1 VNASPESLP
10 KVQLSRMQSLRL
22 AAVGITLA
30 FMVLRVVPDTIRI
43 GIPLGVFGYT
53 TNDDGIVTK
62 VPEQRTKGSDA
73 ILLGDKVRI
82 DRIKPFDRKPGL
94 AREAYTRENF
104 DRSLPIERRG
114 KERALALKAERESV
128 AVRALAMLRIVLYV
142 AIAGFG
148 ALLYI
153 IKPRLATF
161 AFFVYCVGQP
171 EPTTYSDVIFD
182 VPWREI
188 PTWIGDTITG
198 QAPVGLLAFAS
209 CLLFTGRRERL
220 IIGTVLGGVA
230 FALGTLYAADAWRV
244 NYAALASEAWRL
256 AYVRSVTVV
265 QALTVLGFVVAFFR
279 ARGANRQRTGWI
291 VAAFVASVG
300 GAFVSDHVLA
310 SHQHVWENGVLLSLS
325 VLPVLAVWI
334 AVARHHYFDVDFV
347 VSRALVYTSITA
359 AVVFT
364 VGGSEELLTYIF
376 YNNTDLAYGLIIA
389 ISLFVGAGFGR
400 VRNFLEHFVDRFI
413 FRERHQQL
421 LDLER
426 VAANILDAEDEQAV
440 WDALLLEVPGILDLA
455 FSGIMLRTAEGGYR
469 LAHQWQWPSD
479 CVDALGPEH
488 QLTRDIY
495 RTRGML
501 PDDAVRS
508 TMIKQLFPTE
518 RLTYAAP
525 LYFDRSVTALVFYG
539 HSVTGLDLDPEER
552 TVLIH
557 VMANASIALNAV
569 ELARYR
575 RAAGEGTFLPA

>member
-1 VNASPESLP
+1 
-10 KVQLSRMQSLRL
+10 
-22 AAVGITLA
+22 
-30 FMVLRVVPDTIRI
+30 
-43 GIPLGVFGYT
+43 
-53 TNDDGIVTK
+53 
-62 VPEQRTKGSDA
+62 
-73 ILLGDKVRI
+73 
-82 DRIKPFDRKPGL
+82 
-94 AREAYTRENF
+94 
-104 DRSLPIERRG
+104 
-114 KERALALKAERESV
+114 
-128 AVRALAMLRIVLYV
+128 MLRIALYV

-153 IKPRLATF
+153 VKPRLATF
-161 AFFVYCVGQP
+161 AFFVYCLGQP
-171 EPTTYSDVIFD
+171 EPTTYTDVLFD

-198 QAPVGLLAFAS
+198 QSPVGLLAFAL

-220 IIGTVLGGVA
+220 IIGTALGAVA

-244 NYAALASEAWRL
+244 NYGALASEAWRL
-256 AYVRSVTVV
+256 TYVRSVTVV
-265 QALTVLGFVVAFFR
+265 QALTVLGFAVAFFR
-279 ARGANRQRTGWI
+279 AHGADRQRTGWI

-300 GAFVSDHVLA
+300 GAFVSDQVLA
-310 SHQHVWENGVLLSLS
+310 SHQHVWENAVLLSLS

-389 ISLFVGAGFGR
+389 ISLFVGAGFGK
-400 VRNFLEHFVDRFI
+400 VRNVLEHFVDRFI

-421 LDLER
+421 VDLER
-426 VAANILDAEDEQAV
+426 VAASILDAEDEQAV
-440 WDALLLEVPGILDLA
+440 WDALLLEVPGILDLS
-455 FSGIMLRTAEGGYR
+455 FSGIMLRTAEGGYQ

-479 CVDALGPEH
+479 CVDALSPEH

-508 TMIKQLFPTE
+508 TMVKELFPTE

-525 LYFDRSVTALVFYG
+525 LYFDRSVTALVLYG
-539 HSVTGLDLDPEER
+539 HSVSGLDLDPDER
-552 TVLIH
+552 TALIH
-557 VMANASIALNAV
+557 VMANASIALNAI

-575 RAAGEGTFLPA
+575 SAAAEGRPLPA